1 MLVHV
6 LGRKIMLFFTCHGGS
21 CFLLHVTLVHV
32 FPCHGVSCFSQVMLV
47 HAFLHVMVS
56 HVFSCNGG
64 SHFSLKSSGPPKN
77 LFITV

>member
-32 FPCHGVSCFSQVMLV
+32 FPCHGVSCFFTG
-47 HAFLHVMVS
+47 HAGSCFFTCHGVPCFFHVMVVLIF
-56 HVFSCNGG
+56 H
-64 SHFSLKSSGPPKN
+64 
-77 LFITV
+77 